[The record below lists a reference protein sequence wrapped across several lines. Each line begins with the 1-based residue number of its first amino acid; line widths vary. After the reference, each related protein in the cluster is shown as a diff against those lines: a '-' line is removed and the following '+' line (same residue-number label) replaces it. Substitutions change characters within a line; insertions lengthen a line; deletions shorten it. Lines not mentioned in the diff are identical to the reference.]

1 MAPPSSPDSQTL
13 AAGLFAVFKS
23 GYQALGQLLLWHRE
37 YLLKIIQEEM
47 DPRLAPR
54 QGASDIVQNAF
65 LNVISHLQ
73 RATGGLF
80 AVGADE
86 DLRKWLR
93 RVGRNALHREHRDEG
108 REKANFRRDQ
118 QVPEGFDR
126 PADDPSPSSICRGRE
141 RDELLGQAVA
151 ALPEADRL
159 LLRLREWHGWTHEAL
174 AELLDGQKSPAG
186 RMRVQRRLAEL
197 YFRLGEEGPIQD
209 LGP

>member
-1 MAPPSSPDSQTL
+1 
-13 AAGLFAVFKS
+13 LFAAFRA
-23 GYQALGQLLLWHRE
+23 GYQALGQLLVEHRD
-37 YLLKIIQEEM
+37 YLLRIIHEEM

-54 QGASDIVQNAF
+54 QGASDIVQNTF
-65 LNVISHLQ
+65 LNVIANLQ
-73 RATGGLF
+73 RTTGGIF

-93 RVGRNALHREHRDEG
+93 RVCRNALHREHRDEG
-108 REKANFRRDQ
+108 RERGDFRRDQ
-118 QVPEGFDR
+118 PVPEGFDQ
-126 PADDPSPSSICRGRE
+126 PGTGPSPSSIFCGRE

-159 LLRLREWHGWTHEAL
+159 VLRLREWHGWTHEAL

-197 YFRLGEEGPIQD
+197 YFRLGEEGQIQD